1 VLASMILKKINLKIA
16 VTYIEIVFYKRR
28 LYPLIFSFCFL
39 QIRIFNM
46 KHYLTNLKK
55 LPNTSERIEV
65 IPVYLHEELC
75 SGAKLNFKDELVDFQ
90 LEETLLLLKNSAL
103 PILVRETLD
112 LLDHGCLNFRD
123 VECLREFGLEL
134 KVGETINLD
143 LINEGDFDVKIIAI
157 CIEKSSFGYFY
168 IEALV
173 LDPLK
178 RLWQISPGRYSE
190 GWFTIENESDKK
202 ASEYAQ
208 LNDLDLKT
216 LIR

>member
-1 VLASMILKKINLKIA
+1 
-16 VTYIEIVFYKRR
+16 
-28 LYPLIFSFCFL
+28 
-39 QIRIFNM
+39 
-46 KHYLTNLKK
+46 
-55 LPNTSERIEV
+55 
-65 IPVYLHEELC
+65 
-75 SGAKLNFKDELVDFQ
+75 
-90 LEETLLLLKNSAL
+90 
-103 PILVRETLD
+103 
-112 LLDHGCLNFRD
+112 
-123 VECLREFGLEL
+123 LREFGLEL

-143 LINEGDFDVKIIAI
+143 LINEGDFDVKVIAI

-190 GWFTIENESDKK
+190 GWFTIENESDQKG
-202 ASEYAQ
+202 SEYAQ